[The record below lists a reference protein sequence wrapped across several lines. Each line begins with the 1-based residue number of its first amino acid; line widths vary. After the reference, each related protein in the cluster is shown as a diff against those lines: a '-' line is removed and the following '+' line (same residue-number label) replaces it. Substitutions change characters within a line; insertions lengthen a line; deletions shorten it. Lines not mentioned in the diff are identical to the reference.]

1 MFHENIKQREI
12 SYSFTSSNKNN
23 AFSSMDRPENDT
35 TMNTELPPVSPASSS
50 SVPTSPGGPNS
61 EVLKM
66 VARVLRNMEGV
77 TSKNSERLRFLDP
90 ELKSTQSR
98 IEVLE
103 ILCRANEDKISNLS
117 TDLCSTHNQQ
127 DAKESR
133 NNDGVYGKEIRTNN
147 YFHTSKEKETKETSR
162 TERLSSKETN
172 TKYIIERNS
181 DRDHSKDENTQT
193 PSEDKPT
200 PLRPNFRSHD
210 NIMTCCLS
218 PAEDE
223 VFLLDNRIRKHD
235 SEPFMVHSSD
245 PKTSNF
251 MKRLWGYEDVPEQKS
266 SSTMHKFPSN
276 MTIDHEPTDDCY
288 LCT

>member
-1 MFHENIKQREI
+1 MKI
-12 SYSFTSSNKNN
+12 SGL
-23 AFSSMDRPENDT
+23 DT
-35 TMNTELPPVSPASSS
+35 TNFLS
-50 SVPTSPGGPNS
+50 
-61 EVLKM
+61 
-66 VARVLRNMEGV
+66 LRQFNWIHGV
-77 TSKNSERLRFLDP
+77 TWAP
-90 ELKSTQSR
+90 LKDNKT
-98 IEVLE
+98 
-103 ILCRANEDKISNLS
+103 
-117 TDLCSTHNQQ
+117 
-127 DAKESR
+127 
-133 NNDGVYGKEIRTNN
+133 DGVHFWKKRRPKT
-147 YFHTSKEKETKETSR
+147 
-162 TERLSSKETN
+162 ETN

-181 DRDHSKDENTQT
+181 ERDHSKDGNTQT
-193 PSEDKPT
+193 PYEDKPT
-200 PLRPNFRSHD
+200 PLRPTFRSHD

-288 LCT
+288 LCTWVFLISTK